1 MPFLDLGSKDR
12 KCESQPTQL
21 FRRKEHKSFTL
32 FSWCLRRGKE
42 ISFSVVI
49 SGAISSTSITETTQM
64 TVISMVSKFTFSTCN
79 RAIRAALLHR
89 VVRVVFQVIL
99 LSSPGIPFIITARD
113 PHLFHMGKWRKKDM
127 LFPLKATTWRLQKP
141 DLLISCWP
149 DLAARK
155 SGKVDLL

>member
-32 FSWCLRRGKE
+32 FSWCLRRGRE

-99 LSSPGIPFIITARD
+99 LSSPG
-113 PHLFHMGKWRKKDM
+113 
-127 LFPLKATTWRLQKP
+127 KASSRPVIHIYFTWESGERRTCYSLSRLQP
-141 DLLISCWP
+141 GGY
-149 DLAARK
+149 K
-155 SGKVDLL
+155 SQICSYPVGQT